1 MINEELHSP
10 PKSPGISRPNI
21 LRTGSS
27 CHDRGL
33 RTNNVTESTDA
44 DLQKF
49 GHDGTIRQLAD
60 ILNKASDVV
69 CRFLTELHA
78 QIDDYDICV

>member
-1 MINEELHSP
+1 MKIMILTIMIMKIMINEELHSP

-33 RTNNVTESTDA
+33 GTNNVTKSTDA
-44 DLQKF
+44 DL
-49 GHDGTIRQLAD
+49 
-60 ILNKASDVV
+60 
-69 CRFLTELHA
+69 
-78 QIDDYDICV
+78 